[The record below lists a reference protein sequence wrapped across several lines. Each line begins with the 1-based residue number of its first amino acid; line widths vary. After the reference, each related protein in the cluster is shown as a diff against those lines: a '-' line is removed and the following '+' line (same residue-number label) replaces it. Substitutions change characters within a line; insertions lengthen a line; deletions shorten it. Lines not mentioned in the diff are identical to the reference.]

1 MARAPRSVAA
11 RDAIAPLRTAHVY
24 ARPAPLLHVLGM
36 RLSSTPRQVV
46 RFLLCGVLLIVAAE
60 AASQPPRAPPLTPT
74 KQSATFDCGRAA
86 LATLLSHHAG
96 HSVPAMSLSEAIT
109 WGAAEWRR
117 IQSTGFSLQQLVL
130 MAEAYGAA
138 PKLIGLTTQQLRKVP
153 LPLLVHLQLTTGP
166 HFSVLTGMAGD
177 RVMLADPSQ
186 GRLLWTLSEF
196 LSAWAPDH
204 RGLALAITEDLG
216 VPDSVRVR

>member
-1 MARAPRSVAA
+1 
-11 RDAIAPLRTAHVY
+11 
-24 ARPAPLLHVLGM
+24 
-36 RLSSTPRQVV
+36 
-46 RFLLCGVLLIVAAE
+46 
-60 AASQPPRAPPLTPT
+60 
-74 KQSATFDCGRAA
+74 
-86 LATLLSHHAG
+86 
-96 HSVPAMSLSEAIT
+96 
-109 WGAAEWRR
+109 
-117 IQSTGFSLQQLVL
+117 

-138 PKLIGLTTQQLRKVP
+138 PKLIGLTTWQLRKAP

-177 RVMLADPSQ
+177 RVTLADPSQ
-186 GRLLWTLSEF
+186 GRLLWSLSEF

>member
-1 MARAPRSVAA
+1 M
-11 RDAIAPLRTAHVY
+11 VY
-24 ARPAPLLHVLGM
+24 VHARPAAPFRVLGM
-36 RLSSTPRQVV
+36 RLSSTPRQIV
-46 RFLLCGVLLIVAAE
+46 RFLLCGVLLIGAAE
-60 AASQPPRAPPLTPT
+60 AASQPPRAATLTLT

-86 LATLLSHHAG
+86 LATLLSHYVG
-96 HSVPAMSLSEAIT
+96 HSVPAMSLSEGIT
-109 WGAAEWRR
+109 WREAEWRR

-138 PKLIGLTTQQLRKVP
+138 PKLIGLTTRQLRKAP

-177 RVMLADPSQ
+177 RVTLADPSQ
-186 GRLLWTLSEF
+186 GRLLWSLSEF

-204 RGLALAITEDLG
+204 RGLALAITED
-216 VPDSVRVR
+216 PDGLDSARVR